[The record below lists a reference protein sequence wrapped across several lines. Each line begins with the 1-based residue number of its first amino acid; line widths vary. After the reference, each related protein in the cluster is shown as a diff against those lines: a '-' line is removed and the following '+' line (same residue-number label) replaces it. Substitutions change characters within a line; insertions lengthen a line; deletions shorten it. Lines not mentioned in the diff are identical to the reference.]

1 MQPDVLKNR
10 IAAGR
15 GYVCADLVLKNAR
28 VINVFTNEIETAD
41 IAISGNYIVG
51 VGEYRGRK
59 EVELRGSYV
68 CPGLIDGHIHIESSM
83 LCGPAFEQAVLPH
96 GTTAIITDPHEI
108 SNVAGLNGLEFM
120 LETTKDLTLSV
131 YFMLPSCVPATDL
144 DESGA
149 VLGAEQLRPYY
160 RHPRVLGLA
169 ELMNAYG
176 TVRCDPKVLQKIC
189 DCKKQERLWM
199 GMHRFCMIKT
209 SMLTL
214 WQACSLTMS
223 API

>member
-83 LCGPAFEQAVLPH
+83 LCGRH
-96 GTTAIITDPHEI
+96 
-108 SNVAGLNGLEFM
+108 LNRQFCRMAL
-120 LETTKDLTLSV
+120 
-131 YFMLPSCVPATDL
+131 
-144 DESGA
+144 
-149 VLGAEQLRPYY
+149 
-160 RHPRVLGLA
+160 
-169 ELMNAYG
+169 
-176 TVRCDPKVLQKIC
+176 LQ
-189 DCKKQERLWM
+189 
-199 GMHRFCMIKT
+199 
-209 SMLTL
+209 
-214 WQACSLTMS
+214 
-223 API
+223 